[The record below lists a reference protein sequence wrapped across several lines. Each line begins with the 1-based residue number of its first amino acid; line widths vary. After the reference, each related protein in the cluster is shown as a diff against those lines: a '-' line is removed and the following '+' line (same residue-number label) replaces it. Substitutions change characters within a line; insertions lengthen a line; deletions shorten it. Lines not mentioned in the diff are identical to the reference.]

1 MDKESWFS
9 VTPEILSEYL
19 SNRIGYRGII
29 LDLFAGTGGNSIQ
42 FAKMGNYVISC
53 DKDFKKIECLK
64 NNSKI
69 YGVDKNIGIMKKS
82 IISISNFLSS
92 SSFF

>member
-69 YGVDKNIGIMKKS
+69 YGVDKNIGIMNS
-82 IISISNFLSS
+82 
-92 SSFF
+92 